1 MFDHTPTTTATT
13 QPTEGLSWPEKVAA
27 GDIIS
32 FRFPTDDDT
41 GGARPKARPCLVLA
55 VALVDGHRWM
65 SVAYGTTV
73 LKKARNGRGILVNAS
88 EASSCGLAH
97 ATGFRGDRIMTINTS
112 DPALAVSPVFRTP
125 VLGRLSGRPLE
136 RLKQIRDSLRAETT
150 QALR

>member
-1 MFDHTPTTTATT
+1 MFDTAPTTTIKT
-13 QPTEGLSWPEKVAA
+13 QPTDGLSWPEKVAA

-32 FRFPTDDDT
+32 FRFPTDDT
-41 GGARPKARPCLVLA
+41 GEARPKARPCLVLA
-55 VALVDGHRWM
+55 VAMVDGKRWM

-88 EASSCGLAH
+88 EAAACGLDR
-97 ATGFRGDRIMTINTS
+97 ATGFRGDRLMTINTG

-136 RLKQIRDSLRAETT
+136 RLRQIRDSLRAETT
-150 QALR
+150 QALC